1 MNKTKLVVQEAMRIV
16 SKDVR
21 VPKCVR
27 DGKVKLD
34 KKMKDNFEQIEK
46 LLIFDSEDDF
56 YHLQILKRKKENPEI
71 GSNSY
76 VVRTYCIRSK
86 ESLMEKRTE
95 ITEMCN
101 THNARAYINLS
112 PRSFE
117 KMAFHTL
124 KKISDIIMNKD
135 YKEVRKAFE
144 SVCGTYGNGKHKRW
158 VIDIDWENFAD
169 ESIIQTKIIP
179 LLAKLQREAGR
190 EKPLLECIPT
200 KNGIHII
207 TYPFDSSTFRYLHP
221 NVDLHKNNPTILYQP

>member
-1 MNKTKLVVQEAMRIV
+1 
-16 SKDVR
+16 
-21 VPKCVR
+21 
-27 DGKVKLD
+27 
-34 KKMKDNFEQIEK
+34 MKDNFEQIEK

-56 YHLQILKRKKENPEI
+56 YHLQILKRKKENPEL

-86 ESLMEKRTE
+86 EHLIEKRAE

-117 KMAFHTL
+117 KIAFHTL

-135 YKEVRKAFE
+135 YKEVRKAYE

-158 VIDIDWENFAD
+158 VIDIDWVNFKD
-169 ESIIQTKIIP
+169 ESIIQTKIVP
-179 LLAKLQREAGR
+179 LLAELQRETGV
-190 EKPLLECIPT
+190 EPLLEYIPT

-207 TYPFDSSTFRYLHP
+207 TRPFNTSKFQYLYP
-221 NVDLHKNNPTILYQP
+221 NVDLHKNNPTLLMCP

>member
-1 MNKTKLVVQEAMRIV
+1 
-16 SKDVR
+16 
-21 VPKCVR
+21 
-27 DGKVKLD
+27 
-34 KKMKDNFEQIEK
+34 MKDNFEQIEK

-56 YHLQILKRKKENPEI
+56 YHLQILKRKKENPDI

-86 ESLMEKRTE
+86 ENLMEKRTE

-158 VIDIDWENFAD
+158 LIDIDWVDFED
-169 ESIIQTKIIP
+169 TTDVQTKIIP
-179 LLAKLQREAGR
+179 LLADLQRETGV
-190 EKPLLECIPT
+190 EPLLEYIPT

-207 TYPFDSSTFRYLHP
+207 TRPFNTSTFKYLHP
-221 NVDLHKNNPTILYQP
+221 KIDIHKNNPTILYMP

>member
-1 MNKTKLVVQEAMRIV
+1 
-16 SKDVR
+16 
-21 VPKCVR
+21 
-27 DGKVKLD
+27 
-34 KKMKDNFEQIEK
+34 MKDNFEQIEK

-76 VVRTYCIRSK
+76 VIRTYCVRSK

-158 VIDIDWENFAD
+158 LIDIDWVDFEDKA
-169 ESIIQTKIIP
+169 IIATDIV
-179 LLAKLQREAGR
+179 
-190 EKPLLECIPT
+190 PLLEKLQIETGAEPLIEYIPT
-200 KNGIHII
+200 KNGTHII
-207 TYPFDSSTFRYLHP
+207 TRPFNSSTFKYLYP
-221 NVDLHKNNPTILYQP
+221 NIIIHKNNPTVLYCP

>member
-1 MNKTKLVVQEAMRIV
+1 
-16 SKDVR
+16 
-21 VPKCVR
+21 
-27 DGKVKLD
+27 
-34 KKMKDNFEQIEK
+34 MKDNFEQIEK

-56 YHLQILKRKKENPEI
+56 YHLQILKRKKENPEL

-76 VVRTYCIRSK
+76 VVRTYCVRSK

-158 VIDIDWENFAD
+158 LIDIDWVDFED
-169 ESIIQTKIIP
+169 TTDVQTKIIP
-179 LLAKLQREAGR
+179 LLADLQRETGV
-190 EKPLLECIPT
+190 EPLLEYIPT

-207 TYPFDSSTFRYLHP
+207 TRPFNTSTFKYLHP
-221 NVDLHKNNPTILYQP
+221 KIDIHKNNPTILYMP